1 VDYFRAHVV
10 FRLTAKRIWLRVIF
24 MNAAAKNTKTAAVC
38 ITITRAEGPT
48 HLCKTRVFA
57 GLDCWEKSRAFMRA
71 NLDTFPAS
79 GGYDK
84 HDFTVVFGDGETYE
98 GRLDAKAN
106 GEDCDVQA
114 HVRDYVRFLAGLAK
128 PAHMTDAQYAAY
140 VTEDKDEAAI
150 FLAKYDL
157 G

>member
-1 VDYFRAHVV
+1 
-10 FRLTAKRIWLRVIF
+10 
-24 MNAAAKNTKTAAVC
+24 MNAAAKNTKIAAVC

-48 HLCKTRVFA
+48 DLCKTRVFA

-106 GEDCDVQA
+106 GKDCDVQA

-140 VTEDKDEAAI
+140 VAEDKDEAAA